1 MYNIVYI
8 RGLWQYY
15 SGKYPVCSARQYF
28 CVGAVGG
35 GRAAGIGGSRE
46 ERDDNADRY
55 EKVA

>member
-1 MYNIVYI
+1 MNEKYW
-8 RGLWQYY
+8 RGN
-15 SGKYPVCSARQYF
+15 GKYPVCSARQYF